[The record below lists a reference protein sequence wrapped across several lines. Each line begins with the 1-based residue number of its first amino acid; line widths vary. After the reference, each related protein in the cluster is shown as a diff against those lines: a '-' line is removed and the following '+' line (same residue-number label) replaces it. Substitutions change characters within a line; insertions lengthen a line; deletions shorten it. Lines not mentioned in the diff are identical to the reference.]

1 MGSRAGEADREAH
14 LARHEAE
21 QAKARVAELTDRV
34 SSLEREAGGLRH
46 RIEEERKAHQAALD
60 GARKSHDE
68 VEKEN
73 GLLRLNAATHA
84 EQLSRAAGRAD
95 ELGREAQQAEQ
106 DRVRLA
112 EQTDRVS
119 SLEKEAEGLRRRTEE
134 DRKAHLAALD
144 EARKTHDAVEKEN
157 GALRLN
163 AASHAE
169 QLGRAARLADERG
182 REAEKAAKEAAEA
195 KARVAGLERRIAEL
209 SSEAALFASLEKE
222 VVSLSGQ
229 LEEAGTAWEAAEAE
243 LSDLRTKAAALEGQA
258 AGAAESARRIESL
271 ERQLGELRASEQ
283 EARSQGSESD
293 RRREAAEAD
302 LGKLRTKTAALEG
315 QAAGAAESA
324 RRVESL
330 ERQLAELRASEQK
343 ARSQASGPER
353 RLEEPPRALPEGPAA
368 APVERKPEESA
379 APPPEEVPAAVVP
392 APVDPSPALPVP
404 KPEGSTTIRQRPL
417 TAAEAASDPRNLFGP
432 AGDDGRPRHVL
443 LELLSRDALGVVYR
457 ACERATDR
465 YFAVRFM
472 SGQAG
477 DEQTSAIEQEVELL
491 IALPHPNI
499 LQVLG
504 CGRRQNRL
512 YVEMD
517 LVKATPLGEAKIQEI
532 PRICSILRDAAEAVH
547 YAHEEGIFH
556 GDLHPGNVL
565 VAREGDQDHALVK
578 DFGLGHLLEG
588 VGPQASSPAIRQT
601 AYLPPEQMKEMK
613 GKLSVAGDVYGLG
626 ATLFAALAGRAPFE
640 GQDPKQIISRVLMQ
654 EPPPLV
660 KVRPDSPEALGAILR
675 RAMAKERSLRYE
687 SAKEMALALERFAGG
702 EPSARPEGAE

>member
-34 SSLEREAGGLRH
+34 SSLEKEAEGLRH
-46 RIEEERKAHQAALD
+46 RIEEDRKIHQASLD
-60 GARKSHDE
+60 EARKTHEDA
-68 VEKEN
+68 EKEN
-73 GLLRLNAATHA
+73 GLLRLGAASQA
-84 EQLSRAAGRAD
+84 EQLARAVGR
-95 ELGREAQQAEQ
+95 
-106 DRVRLA
+106 
-112 EQTDRVS
+112 
-119 SLEKEAEGLRRRTEE
+119 
-134 DRKAHLAALD
+134 
-144 EARKTHDAVEKEN
+144 
-157 GALRLN
+157 
-163 AASHAE
+163 
-169 QLGRAARLADERG
+169 ADERG
-182 REAEKAAKEAAEA
+182 REAEKAAKEADEA

-243 LSDLRTKAAALEGQA
+243 LSDLRTKAAALEGEA
-258 AGAAESARRIESL
+258 ARAAESARRIESL
-271 ERQLGELRASEQ
+271 ERQLAELRASEQ
-283 EARSQGSESD
+283 KARSQGSESD
-293 RRREAAEAD
+293 RRREAAEAE
-302 LGKLRTKTAALEG
+302 LGKLRTRAAALEG
-315 QAAGAAESA
+315 EAARAAESV
-324 RRVESL
+324 RRIESL

-343 ARSQASGPER
+343 ARSQASESER
-353 RLEEPPRALPEGPAA
+353 RLEEAPKALPEGPTA

-379 APPPEEVPAAVVP
+379 ASPPAELPAAAVP
-392 APVDPSPALPVP
+392 APVVPPPTPPVP

-532 PRICSILRDAAEAVH
+532 PRICSLLRDAAEAVH

-565 VAREGDQDHALVK
+565 VAREGEKDHALVK

-588 VGPQASSPAIRQT
+588 VGPQASSPAIRQA

-640 GQDPKQIISRVLMQ
+640 GQDPKQILSRVLMQ
-654 EPPPLV
+654 EPPPLE
-660 KVRPDSPEALGAILR
+660 KVRPDVPEALGAIAR

-702 EPSARPEGAE
+702 GPSARPEGTE

>member
-1 MGSRAGEADREAH
+1 
-14 LARHEAE
+14 
-21 QAKARVAELTDRV
+21 
-34 SSLEREAGGLRH
+34 
-46 RIEEERKAHQAALD
+46 
-60 GARKSHDE
+60 
-68 VEKEN
+68 
-73 GLLRLNAATHA
+73 
-84 EQLSRAAGRAD
+84 
-95 ELGREAQQAEQ
+95 
-106 DRVRLA
+106 
-112 EQTDRVS
+112 
-119 SLEKEAEGLRRRTEE
+119 
-134 DRKAHLAALD
+134 
-144 EARKTHDAVEKEN
+144 
-157 GALRLN
+157 
-163 AASHAE
+163 
-169 QLGRAARLADERG
+169 
-182 REAEKAAKEAAEA
+182 
-195 KARVAGLERRIAEL
+195 RRI
-209 SSEAALFASLEKE
+209 
-222 VVSLSGQ
+222 
-229 LEEAGTAWEAAEAE
+229 
-243 LSDLRTKAAALEGQA
+243 
-258 AGAAESARRIESL
+258 
-271 ERQLGELRASEQ
+271 
-283 EARSQGSESD
+283 
-293 RRREAAEAD
+293 
-302 LGKLRTKTAALEG
+302 
-315 QAAGAAESA
+315 
-324 RRVESL
+324 ESL

-343 ARSQASGPER
+343 ARSQASESER
-353 RLEEPPRALPEGPAA
+353 RLEEAPKALPEGPTA

-379 APPPEEVPAAVVP
+379 ASPPAELPAAAVP
-392 APVDPSPALPVP
+392 APVVPPPTPPVP

-532 PRICSILRDAAEAVH
+532 PRICSLLRDAAEAVH

-565 VAREGDQDHALVK
+565 VAREGEKDHALVK

-588 VGPQASSPAIRQT
+588 VGPQASSPAIRQA

-640 GQDPKQIISRVLMQ
+640 GQDPKQILSRVLMQ
-654 EPPPLV
+654 EPPPLE
-660 KVRPDSPEALGAILR
+660 KVRPDVPEALGAIAR

-702 EPSARPEGAE
+702 GPSARPEGTE